1 MSQLAATELDR
12 FADLVYRRRDSSES
26 HSLMPTSSL
35 PVFGAEDLR
44 AACCDLAT
52 ALWANDLSPSDI
64 ARGASAQH
72 SALTIR
78 IDLPR
83 PDRMTPDQ
91 QLAKTRQFLH
101 RHNVRAKVEHCPY
114 SYPRQA
120 ITFATVNDV
129 RLFTALIVARLTAP
143 DTARYRLRRAA
154 DAVGVSWYSTIR
166 SVTVT
171 APTLWPSDLSPL
183 AVHTLY
189 RALVPQLAIPEFD
202 PEDDEAV
209 EEMLDAFTQ
218 ALADI
223 AVDCALVRTAP
234 YDVHFSGLDMQAA
247 NRLADALS
255 QHTDRIRVSLAVSLH
270 GEKAS

>member
-1 MSQLAATELDR
+1 MSQLAATELER
-12 FADLVYRRRDSSES
+12 FADLVYRHRDSSES
-26 HSLMPTSSL
+26 RSPMPTSSL
-35 PVFGAEDLR
+35 PVFDAEELR
-44 AACCDLAT
+44 AACCDLTT

-64 ARGASAQH
+64 ATGASPRD

-91 QLAKTRQFLH
+91 QLAETRRFLR

-120 ITFATVNDV
+120 ITFATVDDV
-129 RLFTALIVARLTAP
+129 RLLTVLIVARLTVP

-154 DAVGVSWYSTIR
+154 DAVGVSWYSSIR

-171 APTLWPSDLSPL
+171 DPILWPGDLSPL

-189 RALVPQLAIPEFD
+189 RGLVPQPAVPEFD

-209 EEMLDAFTQ
+209 VEMLGAFTQ
-218 ALADI
+218 ALSDI
-223 AVDCALVRTAP
+223 GVECTLVRTAP
-234 YDVHFSGLDMQAA
+234 YDVQFSGLGMQAA

-255 QHTDRIRVSLAVSLH
+255 QHTDRMRVSLAVILH